1 MEKIFSSQC
10 LSKSLKRIAHS
21 LHPRCSNHSCRQL
34 IYCTRRP
41 HHCCPRQMLNG
52 TLLTGLKI
60 GFVSGGE
67 EILHSLQDHNSG
79 VTLERLLFNRD
90 IMSKTPELTARIALT
105 VKQVTKK
112 QQRNKEELIIL
123 IKGREQNKTA

>member
-1 MEKIFSSQC
+1 
-10 LSKSLKRIAHS
+10 
-21 LHPRCSNHSCRQL
+21 
-34 IYCTRRP
+34 
-41 HHCCPRQMLNG
+41 MLNE

-79 VTLERLLFNRD
+79 VTPKRLLFNRD
-90 IMSKTPELTARIALT
+90 TMSKTPELTARIALT